1 MFSSQVHRYFKK
13 WYTVHVESHRKHHI
27 HNNING
33 CNTNK
38 KKKILEA
45 WPLHQYLALMLKNNY
60 TRHTIRPQH
69 TITARTQ
76 RYCSLN

>member
-1 MFSSQVHRYFKK
+1 MGATQ
-13 WYTVHVESHRKHHI
+13 T
-27 HNNING
+27 
-33 CNTNK
+33 